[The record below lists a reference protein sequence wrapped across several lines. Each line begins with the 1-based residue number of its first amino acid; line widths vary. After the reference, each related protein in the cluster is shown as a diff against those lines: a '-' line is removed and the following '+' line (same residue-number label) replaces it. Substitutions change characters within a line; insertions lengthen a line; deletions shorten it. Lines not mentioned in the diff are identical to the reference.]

1 MEFVLIATAH
11 FLALVSPGPDFFLI
25 AQASLRLPV
34 RYCLAICGGIAA
46 ANACYLLVAIFGL
59 EAMRELAGVM
69 TVIRYLGAAYLV
81 YLGLMLLRS
90 PLRCPAI
97 DERPRHVLQVRRVG
111 RQFLVG
117 FGAAILNPKNA
128 VFYLSLFTVMV
139 SAETGVAVR
148 CLYALWMT
156 TLVLLWDCGLVLVIG
171 RERFKARLGRSVYL
185 VEKAAGLMLTL
196 FGLLLP
202 FG

>member
-25 AQASLRLPV
+25 TQASLRLPV
-34 RYCLAICGGIAA
+34 RYGLSICGGIAA
-46 ANACYLLVAIFGL
+46 ANACYLLVAVFGL
-59 EAMRELAGVM
+59 E
-69 TVIRYLGAAYLV
+69 VIREHSGLMTALRFLGAGYLIF
-81 YLGLMLLRS
+81 LGVMLLRTPMRS
-90 PLRCPAI
+90 LEAGKEARGF
-97 DERPRHVLQVRRVG
+97 LQARRMG

-117 FGAAILNPKNA
+117 FCAAILNPKNA
-128 VFYLSLFTVMV
+128 IFYLSLFTVMV
-139 SAETGVAVR
+139 SPETGLATR

-156 TLVLLWDCGLVLVIG
+156 ALVFFWDCGVVFFIG
-171 RERFKARLGRSVYL
+171 RERVKARLGRGVYL
-185 VEKAAGLMLTL
+185 VEKAAGVMLTL

>member
-25 AQASLRLPV
+25 TQASLRLRV

-59 EAMRELAGVM
+59 EAMRELSGMM
-69 TVIRYLGAAYLV
+69 TVLRYLGAAYLV
-81 YLGLMLLRS
+81 FLGAMLLRS
-90 PLRCPAI
+90 PMRSLTAG
-97 DERPRHVLQVRRVG
+97 DKSHNFLQAPHMG

-128 VFYLSLFTVMV
+128 IFYLSLFTVMV
-139 SAETGVAVR
+139 SAETGPATR

-156 TLVLLWDCGLVLVIG
+156 SLVFFWDCGVVLVFS
-171 RERFKARLGRSVYL
+171 REGVKARLGRGVYL
-185 VEKAAGLMLTL
+185 VEKTAGVMLTL
-196 FGLLLP
+196 FGLMLP
-202 FG
+202 FS